1 MTNRF
6 KRTIRKLQTNISLEE
21 CQRYIIFLNN
31 SLSENELVKH
41 QLPIDTSS
49 FEQFFDTVSE
59 GLLLPTMINEFFPDT
74 INQKLLEFKPKRSMF
89 EINILHEKCIEA
101 AKKIGC
107 RIVGI
112 GGQNL
117 TEKNQT
123 LVLGLVWQIIKQC
136 LLLSVTRSYQN
147 NELLKESMDN
157 TEEELDGEQLVI
169 EWLNYYISKV
179 DPESKITNFGDDVKD
194 GKAYLLAML
203 SIIQDHELVLINE
216 IKRLQKKKNLT
227 NEEKRQLEES
237 IKRLEQLKELE
248 RKIKKCIE
256 SGTVNERLELIGELA
271 KFLDCDTF
279 ISIKDIKNG
288 NTRMNLAFAAT
299 LLNKGSE
306 LGKGATQEISKSE
319 KIKEDIN
326 NLNQKIKDLQKVFLN
341 KNVALNETFQKLAK
355 NLKNCPVPGSIIAAL
370 IEKYKKGDEELT
382 FEQVLELLSKDPDIL
397 KASPDILL
405 RWLNY
410 CLKQCGFDKILKN
423 FTSLKDGIAFSTLFE
438 TILTEERAIL
448 ESGKEKL
455 KKEFPDENLT
465 EFENKIN
472 EKIKFID
479 QGIEESKNV
488 RESQEEFL
496 KLEES
501 EQELVSSKILI
512 SEEEKTELKLREKM
526 NLRRERKIKRDQL
539 LDKLNLNKSKKI
551 IDISAK
557 YLNIPKIISAQDIM
571 KGNIEETLTFLGLIF
586 KRHLSSIQN
595 YNQLIEM
602 KKNTFLQTIAK
613 SISNNLHKVNENSF
627 NESINVLKQI
637 IDFDENNELLLNGIN
652 DFSIEN
658 LEKIILIWIN
668 NILKKNN
675 YPEIESLK
683 EMINSK
689 VYSFLLKEMLLKD
702 YENIESQI
710 EIIGDS
716 QFEEQYIDYIEDEL
730 LIKLENLDQDLH
742 NLMEIIEF
750 KKQTD
755 ENENEIENSYI
766 KINGEKFLQIAKNND
781 FAKFVS
787 LKNITNTNPI
797 PHLSFCSE
805 IMNLQANKMIINEL
819 ILKNLQLKIKALSLE
834 EKIKKSSNNRIN
846 KTYHS
851 INNEQIQLENNEKQM
866 KLNETILQKIKNK
879 ESIDEQLINN
889 LKNMGNKEMG
899 NENGNNQENENENEK
914 ENENEM
920 EKGKKEFSSLNWING
935 LLKKYGSNYQLK
947 DYKDLKNGLGFAS
960 IFAEMLE
967 HEIQQ
972 TNKNISRTQIQLKH
986 KINNPELYSKEQVDE
1001 QNKELEFFSNY
1012 LIDGEIHFN
1021 EMKDIITKGA
1031 IETTDEEEYNKN
1043 IQSIQEQLK
1052 KVATFLQIDDNLFD
1066 INNENSIMNPKFKNN
1081 DIGLSITSELYSLS
1095 KKKQIEDEKQN
1106 LILQIQDKIINLN
1119 QSNKKLKNESIH
1131 VSENLEKLL
1140 LENDTIDEEFEK
1152 YKKDS
1157 QAKQENEEQT
1167 SNKNKQNK
1175 LKEIVLQMTTL
1186 KDSLM
1191 TKLENSQELR
1201 EKKEKELEEFKKNL
1215 RKETLR
1221 LVQEK
1226 TALVSSVEERK
1237 NKELQK
1243 LKNLLSRVKKEGF
1256 LFLRE
1261 DSLLRPKYKR
1271 KWFTLRDNIVT
1282 WAKSPEKIKKP
1293 EGLFFTNK
1301 CRFYN
1306 EVVDSKDKKGN
1317 LFEIKI
1323 NNEKII
1329 RMSASSAEVRKEW
1342 IQALTKSKNLSTKGA
1357 ILKDGNQEL
1366 K

>member
-1 MTNRF
+1 MKNRF
-6 KRTIRKLQTNISLEE
+6 KRNIRKLQTNISLEE
-21 CQRYIIFLNN
+21 CQRYIVFINN

-41 QLPIDTSS
+41 QIPIDTSS
-49 FEQFFDTVSE
+49 FEQFFDTISE
-59 GLLLPTMINEFFPDT
+59 GLLLPTMINEFFPDS

-117 TEKNQT
+117 TEKNQI

-157 TEEELDGEQLVI
+157 TKEELDGEQLVI

-227 NEEKRQLEES
+227 KEEKQQLEES
-237 IKRLEQLKELE
+237 LKRLEQLKELE
-248 RKIKKCIE
+248 RKIKKCLE
-256 SGTVNERLELIGELA
+256 SGTENERLELIGELA

-279 ISIKDIKNG
+279 ISLKDIKNG

-306 LGKGATQEISKSE
+306 LGKGATQEMSKTE
-319 KIKEDIN
+319 KIKEDIT
-326 NLNQKIKDLQKVFLN
+326 NLSKKIKDLQMVFLN
-341 KNVALNETFQKLAK
+341 KNVALNETFQKLSK

-448 ESGKEKL
+448 ENGKEKL
-455 KKEFPDENLT
+455 KKEFPDQNLT

-488 RESQEEFL
+488 RESQEDFL

-501 EQELVSSKILI
+501 EQELVSSKMLI
-512 SEEEKTELKLREKM
+512 SEDEKTELKLREKM

-539 LDKLNLNKSKKI
+539 LDQLNITKSKKI
-551 IDISAK
+551 INISAK
-557 YLNIPKIISAQDIM
+557 YLNIPKIISAEDIV
-571 KGNIEETLTFLGLIF
+571 KGNIEETLTFLGLVF

-637 IDFDENNELLLNGIN
+637 IDFDENNELILNGIN
-652 DFSIEN
+652 NFSIDN
-658 LEKIILIWIN
+658 LEKIILLWIN

-683 EMINSK
+683 ELIDSK
-689 VYSFLLKEMLLKD
+689 VYSFLLKEILLKD

-750 KKQTD
+750 TKETD
-755 ENENEIENSYI
+755 ENENENEIENSYI
-766 KINGEKFLQIAKNND
+766 KTNGEKFLQIAKNND

-787 LKNITNTNPI
+787 LKNITNINPI

-805 IMNLQANKMIINEL
+805 IMNLQANKIIINEL

-834 EKIKKSSNNRIN
+834 EKIKNSSNNRIK
-846 KTYHS
+846 KTYNS

-889 LKNMGNKEMG
+889 LKNMGNNEMG
-899 NENGNNQENENENEK
+899 NENGNNQENENENENEK
-914 ENENEM
+914 ENE
-920 EKGKKEFSSLNWING
+920 FISLNWINE
-935 LLKKYGSNYQLK
+935 LLKKYGSNYQLN
-947 DYKDLKNGLGFAS
+947 DYNDLKNGLGFAS

-967 HEIQQ
+967 HEMKQ
-972 TNKNISRTQIQLKH
+972 TDKNINRTQIQQKDQ
-986 KINNPELYSKEQVDE
+986 INNPELYSQEQVDE

-1012 LIDGEIHFN
+1012 LIDSEIHFN
-1021 EMKDIITKGA
+1021 EMKDIITQGP
-1031 IETTDEEEYNKN
+1031 IETTNEDEYNKN
-1043 IQSIQEQLK
+1043 IQTIQEQLQ
-1052 KVATFLQIDDNLFD
+1052 KVANFLQIDDNLFA

-1119 QSNKKLKNESIH
+1119 QSNKKLKNESVQ

-1140 LENDTIDEEFEK
+1140 LENETIDQEFEK

-1157 QAKQENEEQT
+1157 QVKQENEEQT
-1167 SNKNKQNK
+1167 LNKNKQNK
-1175 LKEIVLQMTTL
+1175 LKEIVLQMTSL

-1191 TKLENSQELR
+1191 TKLEDSQELR
-1201 EKKEKELEEFKKNL
+1201 QKKEKELDVFKKNL

-1237 NKELQK
+1237 NKELRK

-1329 RMSASSAEVRKEW
+1329 RVSASSTEVRKEW

-1357 ILKDGNQEL
+1357 LFKDENQEL